1 MAGDNVSN
9 NDLYE
14 IDALIEN
21 GKFDKALEKHLWFH
35 EASRE
40 SPGMGGVRLSF
51 ALESWLD
58 LANKYS
64 PAMDSLIQLRD
75 GYKDS
80 LLKGNGTFDNF
91 HDLFAINLYLKNDGN
106 TYSVFMK
113 LHENYP
119 EQAKSYYHVVED
131 ILIDKKQY
139 DICAAYITDPM
150 KKYKH
155 IEKLHK
161 LNKDFSRKQS
171 GPRDEEFEQYTEES
185 YTKGV
190 CQLIGV
196 LSALGKADVAKEIQM
211 ASLKYIENEKI
222 RTAI

>member
-14 IDALIEN
+14 IDALIE
-21 GKFDKALEKHLWFH
+21 GGEFDKALEKHLWFH
-35 EASRE
+35 EASRK

-51 ALESWLD
+51 ALESWVD
-58 LANKYS
+58 LAKKYS
-64 PAMDSLIQLRD
+64 PAMDSLVHLRD
-75 GYKDS
+75 GYKNT
-80 LLKGNGTFDNF
+80 LLEGNGTFDNF
-91 HDLFAINLYLKNDGN
+91 HDLFAINQYLENGGD

-131 ILIDKKQY
+131 IVVDKKRY
-139 DICAAYITDPM
+139 DICAAYIADPM
-150 KKYKH
+150 KKYKR

-161 LNKDFSRKQS
+161 LNREFSKKQS

-190 CQLIGV
+190 CQLIEV
-196 LSALGKADVAKEIQM
+196 LSALGKTDVAKEVQTT
-211 ASLKYIENEKI
+211 ALKYADNESI
-222 RTAI
+222 RGAI

>member
-1 MAGDNVSN
+1 MTGDNVSN

-14 IDALIEN
+14 IDALIED
-21 GKFDKALEKHLWFH
+21 GKFDNALEKHLWFH

-75 GYKDS
+75 GYKDT

-91 HDLFAINLYLKNDGN
+91 HDLFAINQYLENDGD

-131 ILIDKKQY
+131 IIVEKNRY
-139 DICAAYITDPM
+139 DICAAYIADPM

-161 LNKDFSRKQS
+161 LNKDFSRKHS
-171 GPRDEEFEQYTEES
+171 GPRDKEFGQYTEDS

-190 CQLIGV
+190 CQLIEV
-196 LSALGKADVAKEIQM
+196 LSALGNDDVAKEIQ
-211 ASLKYIENEKI
+211 ATALKYIDNETIKA
-222 RTAI
+222 AI

>member
-1 MAGDNVSN
+1 MTGDNVSN

-14 IDALIEN
+14 IDALIED

-51 ALESWLD
+51 ALESWLE

-75 GYKDS
+75 GYKDT
-80 LLKGNGTFDNF
+80 LLKGIGTFDNF
-91 HDLFAINLYLKNDGN
+91 HDLFAINQYLENDGD
-106 TYSVFMK
+106 TYSVFIK
-113 LHENYP
+113 LHEKYP
-119 EQAKSYYHVVED
+119 EQAKNYYHVAED
-131 ILIDKKQY
+131 ILVDKKRY

-161 LNKDFSRKQS
+161 LNKDFSKKQTGS
-171 GPRDEEFEQYTEES
+171 RDQEFEQYTEDS

-190 CQLIGV
+190 CQLIEV
-196 LSALGKADVAKEIQM
+196 LSALGKSDIAKEIQM
-211 ASLKYIENEKI
+211 AAMKYHDNERI
-222 RTAI
+222 RAAI